1 MGRDREGRRIGFSGC
16 AAGIAGR
23 MAGVA
28 HDGGKLREERLEA
41 VDRRAAR
48 MVSTGNLRFGHGR
61 AFGRRHRITG
71 GAGRLV
77 LVGKE

>member
-28 HDGGKLREERLEA
+28 HDGGKLCEECLEA
-41 VDRRAAR
+41 VDGRAVR
-48 MVSTGNLRFGHGR
+48 VVSTGDLGFRARRALGRGHR
-61 AFGRRHRITG
+61 VTG
-71 GAGRLV
+71 GLGRLV

>member
-1 MGRDREGRRIGFSGC
+1 
-16 AAGIAGR
+16 
-23 MAGVA
+23 
-28 HDGGKLREERLEA
+28 